1 MIKKVLV
8 EYPEFHRHLGAFA
21 ILKDCILLLRIV
33 TFEFARKMA
42 EAYPLLIISAPFVV
56 KTMKAV
62 QKTAALTLPTL
73 ESIDGLDTI
82 SEESS
87 ASDGESPAAA
97 SPNLAE
103 IRRISRGQ
111 LATALMLA
119 GTSSPNSLAHIA
131 NDGGDGS
138 AATSTTTMPS
148 TSTAGGSTS
157 STSTRI
163 SNSLF
168 TNALSNAFGST
179 AAAAVAAA
187 QVGASSLAS
196 TTITP
201 PTRVRST
208 NDLVTPMDSSDTPPP
223 SAAAAAAAN
232 PLPIITTT
240 TAPNSVADSA
250 RQFVNEL
257 QTMREMGLTEE
268 QSNLQALII
277 FNGNVEAAINLVLG
291 GMGGF
296 S

>member
-1 MIKKVLV
+1 MLV

-62 QKTAALTLPTL
+62 LNPSSLTMPTL
-73 ESIDGLDTI
+73 EAIDGLDTI

-87 ASDGESPAAA
+87 ASDGESPATA
-97 SPNLAE
+97 SPAD

-119 GTSSPNSLAHIA
+119 GTLSPNSLAHIA
-131 NDGGDGS
+131 NDGSPAAAADS
-138 AATSTTTMPS
+138 AA
-148 TSTAGGSTS
+148 AASTS
-157 STSTRI
+157 SATSGRI

-168 TNALSNAFGST
+168 TNALSQAFGST
-179 AAAAVAAA
+179 AAAAATATAASAAA
-187 QVGASSLAS
+187 AVTTTPS
-196 TTITP
+196 TMTPRVITN
-201 PTRVRST
+201 
-208 NDLVTPMDSSDTPPP
+208 NDTVTPMDSSDAPAD
-223 SAAAAAAAN
+223 AA
-232 PLPIITTT
+232 
-240 TAPNSVADSA
+240 
-250 RQFVNEL
+250 QQYVNEL

-277 FNGNVEAAINLVLG
+277 YNGNVEAAINLVLG
-291 GMGGF
+291 GMSGF